1 MEPEVL
7 LKLKGLASR
16 TMKERTLRAQ
26 PAARKEAG
34 MDTPLFERPEST
46 LELVALADIQ
56 PWSASGAR
64 STTGKSIAALGLRG
78 VVTLQQLPPGSQYL
92 YKVIDGSRRLNKARD
107 QELEHVQ
114 AEVLPVETDRAEA
127 AALRLT
133 MNLGRSPNPMQEAEA
148 LKELSDAC
156 LAKGIPEVE
165 VPGYIART
173 LGINQAVIRQRLGLL
188 LLPPALRQ
196 GVEAGKVAAGVAAK
210 IANLPRAQQAQL
222 VEKLRAEGR
231 LTGHVVK
238 DFRRVKQEAVL
249 AELPESLFAPLD
261 DPKARA
267 RDVLKSFIAE
277 GVTPDEL
284 IALVHEVTG
293 TGSVF

>member
-1 MEPEVL
+1 
-7 LKLKGLASR
+7 
-16 TMKERTLRAQ
+16 
-26 PAARKEAG
+26 

-64 STTGKSIAALGLRG
+64 STTGKSITALGLRG
-78 VVTLQQLPPGSQYL
+78 VVTLQQLPPGSQYR
-92 YKVIDGSRRLNKARD
+92 YKVIDGSRRLNKAKE

-114 AEVLPVETDRAEA
+114 AEALPVETDRAEA

-148 LKELSDAC
+148 LQELVDAC
-156 LAKGIPEVE
+156 LAEGIPQLEVA
-165 VPGYIART
+165 GYIAKT

-188 LLPPALRQ
+188 VLPTVLRR

-210 IANLPRAQQAQL
+210 IANLPRTQQEQL
-222 VEKLRAEGR
+222 VTELQEKGK
-231 LTGHVVK
+231 LTGHDVK
-238 DFRRVKQEAVL
+238 DVRRVKQEAVL
-249 AELPESLFAPLD
+249 AELPDSLFASLD

-267 RDVLKSFIAE
+267 RDVLKGFVAE
-277 GVTPDEL
+277 GVTPAEL

-293 TGSVF
+293 AGSVF

>member
-1 MEPEVL
+1 
-7 LKLKGLASR
+7 
-16 TMKERTLRAQ
+16 
-26 PAARKEAG
+26 

-64 STTGKSIAALGLRG
+64 STTGKSITALGLRG
-78 VVTLQQLPPGSQYL
+78 VVTLQQLPPGSQYR

-133 MNLGRSPNPMQEAEA
+133 MNLSRSPNPIQEAEA

-156 LAKGIPEVE
+156 LAEGIPEME
-165 VPGYIART
+165 ITSYIAKT

-188 LLPPALRQ
+188 LLSPALRQ

-210 IANLPRAQQAQL
+210 IANLPRAQQEQL
-222 VEKLRAEGR
+222 VEKLNAEGK

-238 DFRRVKQEAVL
+238 DVRRIKQEAVL
-249 AELPESLFAPLD
+249 AELPESLFAPPD
-261 DPKARA
+261 EPKERA
-267 RDVLKSFIAE
+267 RTVLKDFLEE
-277 GVTPDEL
+277 GVTADEL
-284 IALVHEVTG
+284 VAIVQRLEDERA
-293 TGSVF
+293 VF